1 MPKRVETVKDMTV
14 LLSVHDVSP
23 IYEDDFVKT
32 YDLLFDFG
40 ISSMTLL
47 VTPFYGLKKTNKISE
62 PDIFTKFLKSLDLE
76 IAMHG
81 YSHFSKSGSLSE
93 FNGMTQKKI
102 ASRLSDGVAIL
113 KKGFGLKPSGFVS
126 PLWES
131 PLKVVKAVKDVG
143 LSFCVNGNNIH
154 RYSDDTI
161 FETSER
167 IISEGQRALNMET
180 TMIEIELGGSLQ
192 IGIHPLDH
200 RTNRLFEV
208 LEDLKDRLGYKFIG
222 YNDYLTSIN

>member
-32 YDLLFDFG
+32 YDMLSDFG

-47 VTPFYGLKKTNKISE
+47 VTPFYRLKKTNKISE
-62 PDIFTKFLKSLDLE
+62 NDIFIKFLKSLDLE

-81 YSHFSKSGSLSE
+81 YSHFSKSGSLNE
-93 FNGMTQKKI
+93 FNGMTQKKVET
-102 ASRLSDGVAIL
+102 RLKDGVSIL
-113 KKGFGLKPSGFVS
+113 TKGFGMKPTGFVP

-131 PLKVVKAVKDVG
+131 PLKVVKAAKMVG
-143 LSFCVNGNNIH
+143 LGFCVNGNNIH
-154 RYSDDTI
+154 RHTDDTI
-161 FETSER
+161 FNTSER
-167 IISEGQRALNMET
+167 IISEGQRSLNMET
-180 TMIEIELGGSLQ
+180 TLIEIELGGSLQ
-192 IGIHPLDH
+192 IGIHPLDY

-208 LEDLKDRLGYKFIG
+208 LEDLKDRLGYKFTG
-222 YNDYLTSIN
+222 YNDYFTTIP

>member
-1 MPKRVETVKDMTV
+1 MPKRVETVEDMTV

-32 YDLLFDFG
+32 YDLLSDFG

-47 VTPFYGLKKTNKISE
+47 VTPFYGLKKTNKIAES
-62 PDIFTKFLKSLDLE
+62 DIFTQFLKSLDLE

-81 YSHFSKSGSLSE
+81 YSHFSKSGSLNE
-93 FNGMTQKKI
+93 FNGMIQKKI
-102 ASRLSDGVAIL
+102 ASRLSDGVSIL
-113 KKGFGLKPSGFVS
+113 EKGFGLKPSGFVS

-131 PLKVVKAVKDVG
+131 PLKVIKAVKDVG

-154 RYSDDTI
+154 RNSDDTI
-161 FETSER
+161 FEASER
-167 IISEGQRALNMET
+167 IISEGQRTLNMET
-180 TMIEIELGGSLQ
+180 TLIEIELGGSLQ

-208 LEDLKDRLGYKFIG
+208 LEDLKDRLGYKFKG
-222 YNDYLTSIN
+222 YNDYLTSIT

>member
-23 IYEDDFVKT
+23 IFEDDFVKT
-32 YDLLFDFG
+32 YDLLSDFG

-62 PDIFTKFLKSLDLE
+62 TDIFTKFLKSLDLE

-81 YSHFSKSGSLSE
+81 YSHFSKSGTLNE
-93 FNGMTQKKI
+93 FNGMIQKKVE
-102 ASRLSDGVAIL
+102 ARLKDGVSIL
-113 KKGFGLKPSGFVS
+113 TKGFGMKPTGFVP

-131 PLKVVKAVKDVG
+131 PPKVVKAAKKIG
-143 LSFCVNGNNIH
+143 LSFCVNGNSIH
-154 RYSDDTI
+154 RHTDDTV
-161 FETSER
+161 FNTTER
-167 IISEGQRALNMET
+167 IVSEGQRSLNMET
-180 TMIEIELGGSLQ
+180 TLIEIELGGSLQ
-192 IGIHPLDH
+192 IGIHPLDY

-222 YNDYLTSIN
+222 YSDYLTSIT